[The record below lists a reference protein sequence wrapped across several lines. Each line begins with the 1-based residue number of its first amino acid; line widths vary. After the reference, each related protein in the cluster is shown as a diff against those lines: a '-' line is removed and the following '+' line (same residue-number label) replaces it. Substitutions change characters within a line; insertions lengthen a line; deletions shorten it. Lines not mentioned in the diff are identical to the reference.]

1 MKKNVM
7 MRVASALLVAVLMTT
22 CAISG
27 TFAKYTTTNS
37 GSDDARVA
45 RWGFTE
51 NTITVDM
58 FDGSYTNVQSSNT
71 DNVLAPG
78 TSKTATISFLPQG
91 GTPEVAYTFT
101 VTITVTATGA
111 NGQAL
116 FDKLTWTVGSDVVT
130 FENGV
135 AKTVVNAAEYGVG
148 TNPSDLQ
155 VKWEWKDT
163 GDNAGD
169 TAIGNGEANI
179 EVSVSYTAT
188 QKTN

>member
-27 TFAKYTTTNS
+27 TFAKYTTTNT
-37 GSDDARVA
+37 GSDLARVA
-45 RWGFTE
+45 KWGFGTSE
-51 NTITVDM
+51 IQVDM
-58 FDGSYTNVQSSNT
+58 FDGNYNEGKVAADTNV
-71 DNVLAPG
+71 VAPG
-78 TSKTATISFLPQG
+78 TSKTATITFAPTG
-91 GTPEVAYTFT
+91 GNPEVAYTFT
-101 VTITVTATGA
+101 AEVKITATGA

-116 FDKLTWTVGSDVVT
+116 FDKLTWTINSEVVT

-135 AKTVVNAAEYGVG
+135 AKVVVNASEYAAGIS
-148 TNPSDLQ
+148 PSNLT

-163 GDNAGD
+163 GDNTGD

-179 EVSVSYTAT
+179 TVLVTYTAT
-188 QKTN
+188 QK